1 MPNAIKN
8 YLRMEYV
15 YAAYTKA
22 IDNAPYFFVKKYVRY
37 SEFQNAPA
45 ILESYGMHTNFGKAC
60 AIAKIED
67 VEIKN
72 ELFAQVQPAFAE
84 LQKELAGQGAAEGL
98 AVQSLR
104 LKKPSPKNAFLSRW
118 TQLKRGIAQKIPHW
132 HLLPHS

>member
-1 MPNAIKN
+1 
-8 YLRMEYV
+8 MEYV

-45 ILESYGMHTNFGKAC
+45 ILKSYGMHTDFSKAC

-67 VEIKN
+67 VEIEN
-72 ELFAQVQPAFAE
+72 ELFTQVQPAYAQ
-84 LQKELAGQGAAEGL
+84 LQKELTAQDMSHGISAQPLSSKKAAPKHALL
-98 AVQSLR
+98 A
-104 LKKPSPKNAFLSRW
+104 RW